1 MRIKARSCR
10 CVVVELLW
18 KRHRP
23 YWLTAVSGLY
33 QDCWLRASP
42 RNPHTGRPHRCH
54 SNKQRREPTYVTHV
68 TRASRPALG
77 NASHVLHVRFRH
89 VAHVAWCSHRSFRQA
104 KSSCATCVLDTSQTS
119 AGPYI
124 WKDWGGTFL
133 FGEQESRAPRAF

>member
-1 MRIKARSCR
+1 MSPQDSAVARSAAPAGPGAR
-10 CVVVELLW
+10 GIDVTV
-18 KRHRP
+18 
-23 YWLTAVSGLY
+23 
-33 QDCWLRASP
+33 
-42 RNPHTGRPHRCH
+42 
-54 SNKQRREPTYVTHV
+54 RREPTYVTHV

-124 WKDWGGTFL
+124 WKDWGGALSFS
-133 FGEQESRAPRAF
+133 ESRSHVRHVRFRHVAHLATVHLFFLTRANVDLSKGH

>member
-1 MRIKARSCR
+1 MPMPWGSPA
-10 CVVVELLW
+10 LPTA
-18 KRHRP
+18 P
-23 YWLTAVSGLY
+23 YATTEHIDV
-33 QDCWLRASP
+33 
-42 RNPHTGRPHRCH
+42 T
-54 SNKQRREPTYVTHV
+54 QRREPTYVTHV

-89 VAHVAWCSHRSFRQA
+89 VAHGAWCSHRSFRQA